1 MELLLIVIAGYA
13 FYQYTEFQKFQKSFA
28 LKISKIG
35 FDLDRSLKDSFRN
48 LFVNVTITVNNPTE
62 LSQSLKSVNIAA
74 SYQGKVVGTLNLA
87 TTLTL
92 KSGSNVYVLPI
103 ALNTLNVFA
112 SVHDAYKAVTA
123 KTGISLQLTG
133 NVKVADYDLPI
144 NETLKVA

>member
-1 MELLLIVIAGYA
+1 MELLLIAIAGYA
-13 FYQYTEFQKFQKSFA
+13 FYQYTEFQKFKSSFA

-48 LFVNVTITVNNPTE
+48 LFVNVTITVNNPTG
-62 LSQSLKSVNIAA
+62 LSQSLKSVNLAA

-112 SVHDAYKAVTA
+112 SVHDAYKALTA

-133 NVKVADYDLPI
+133 NLKVADYDLPI